1 MCYSTAQMIRLMYL
15 NTEQLFF
22 VLYYKKKKKK
32 IKLAARNKITCH
44 KDINLPCALVE
55 DTDLSDILDNIPSV
69 RPNNLEDNAQTVSSL
84 IDNIRQVKRTSELKM
99 DLTINEEKDEDDE
112 ISQAITQIHQQSE
125 KLFKRI
131 KDVQVGF
138 NECISSTDSPENREY
153 LKEHLKIVEKTCE
166 FDRGIESVFRCNK
179 DTLEKHIDKS
189 LKIENIEE
197 FKNAYNELA
206 KGILST
212 IYDSGAKTFK
222 NHEHLL
228 AIKQY
233 NKCTRGGLV
242 EEDLVIR
249 TLDPFTKQPI
259 TKPVRNKICTHIYD
273 QESVNKMFQNKQ
285 FISCPY
291 MGCSNK
297 HFTKANLDLSMI
309 SD

>member
-1 MCYSTAQMIRLMYL
+1 MTSNETEDENRRNL
-15 NTEQLFF
+15 NYDDLDVYGKLE
-22 VLYYKKKKKK
+22 V
-32 IKLAARNKITCH
+32 KLAARNKITCH

-69 RPNNLEDNAQTVSSL
+69 RPNKHLEDNAQTVSSL
-84 IDNIRQVKRTSELKM
+84 IDNIRQVKRTSELEM
-99 DLTINEEKDEDDE
+99 NFTINEEKDEDDE
-112 ISQAITQIHQQSE
+112 ISQAITQIRQQSE
-125 KLFKRI
+125 KLIKRI
-131 KDVQVGF
+131 IHAQVDF
-138 NECISSTDSPENREY
+138 NEFLSSTDSPENREY
-153 LKEHLKIVEKTCE
+153 LKDHLKIIEKTCK
-166 FDRGIESVFRCNK
+166 FDRGIESVIRCNK

-206 KGILST
+206 QGIIST
-212 IYDSGAKTFK
+212 IYDSGVKTSK

-233 NKCTRGGLV
+233 NKCTQGGLV
-242 EEDLVIR
+242 GEDLVIK

-273 QESVNKMFQNKQ
+273 QESINKMFLNKQ